1 MGTCHQCAALAE
13 ELAQARA
20 ELEAAKAELAKQA
33 LRYTTDPAFGM
44 ECVVNAERYAA
55 LNSQDELYY
64 RRHVEANADV
74 HKPGEQAII
83 RLRDL
88 DGDDCSSLDALADAL
103 IAAATTAPTVETA
116 PEVTP

>member
-1 MGTCHQCAALAE
+1 MGTCHQCAALAGD
-13 ELAQARA
+13 LAQARA
-20 ELEAAKAELAKQA
+20 ELAAAKK
-33 LRYTTDPAFGM
+33 D
-44 ECVVNAERYAA
+44 AERYAA

-83 RLRDL
+83 RLRDF

>member
-1 MGTCHQCAALAE
+1 MGEEHPEARGTTCHQCAALAE

-20 ELEAAKAELAKQA
+20 ELAAAKAELAKQA
-33 LRYTTDPAFGM
+33 LRYVTDPAFGM

-55 LNSQDELYY
+55 LRNAAMYDRVCDAWDFELN
-64 RRHVEANADV
+64 RMPDSA
-74 HKPGEQAII
+74 K
-83 RLRDL
+83 L
-88 DGDDCSSLDALADAL
+88 DDLADAL

>member
-20 ELEAAKAELAKQA
+20 ELAAAKAELAKQA
-33 LRYTTDPAFGM
+33 LRYVTDPAFGM

-83 RLRDL
+83 RLRDF

-103 IAAATTAPTVETA
+103 IAASQTAPTVETA
-116 PEVTP
+116 PGVTP